1 MPNMLSRILSSLTA
15 LPIWSVDDYGNTRQD
30 GVLNLKTNT
39 APTQV
44 EHGYLG
50 LYTSDGSSLSTIDAS
65 GTENAITVGTNGGS
79 VIIPDTTA
87 NRAAGGTTI
96 NSAIAALPSNGGTII
111 IPAGTWTIDT
121 PILISKDGVILRG
134 VSNKATLLRFA
145 GSTVTTCIKNADTT
159 QRYCQIDNL
168 RIESTNDGAGT
179 AIDGSYFVNSV
190 ISNLR
195 IGASTVTPNKGIVFN
210 AVGSYYNRVRDCR
223 IQVSA
228 ASSQGIVFDT
238 TSNSNMVSNCRVV
251 GDTATVGVY
260 VNAHAIELN
269 RVDIENNCLIAIDV
283 AASGHDCTIIS
294 PYIEAAATGV
304 RLASGV
310 ESPTVLGGFI
320 ADCTTANITDS
331 GASGPQ
337 IINVRVQY
345 DPYTMVV
352 AGNVPTYTINN
363 VPVPGGSYQPS
374 DLSFLSWTYDPATTS
389 NSTLT
394 TNGTVYLARVVLRF
408 AQTITNLSVG
418 ISTAATTPTANQ
430 SFLGLYDSTGTRV
443 AVTAAGAIDTALASS
458 GILTQAVVT
467 PYAAGAGVYWVAF
480 VNNAATAATLA
491 RASGSSLTIA
501 NGGASAANL
510 RFAVNGTTQTSLPA
524 SITPSSNTTSGAF
537 TMWAAV
543 S

>member
-87 NRAAGGTTI
+87 NKAAGGTTI
-96 NSAIAALPSNGGTII
+96 NSAIAALPSNGGTIV

-121 PILISKDGVILRG
+121 PILISKSGVILQG
-134 VSNKATLLRFA
+134 VGNSATLLNFA

-159 QRYCQIDNL
+159 ARFCQIRNL
-168 RIESTNDGAGT
+168 RIESTDVGAGT
-179 AIDGSYFVNSV
+179 AIDGSYLQNSV
-190 ISNLR
+190 FSDVR
-195 IGASTVTPNKGIVFN
+195 IGASSKTPNKGIVFN
-210 AVGSYYNRVRDCR
+210 AIGSYYNRIKDCR
-223 IQVSA
+223 VSVSG
-228 ASSQGIVFDT
+228 ASSQCIAFDT
-238 TSNSNMVSNCRVV
+238 TSNSNVVTNCRLV
-251 GDTATVGVY
+251 GDASTTGVY
-260 VNAHAIELN
+260 VNSHAIEIN
-269 RVDIENNCLIAIDV
+269 RVDCESTMSIGIDV
-283 AASGHDCTIIS
+283 AASGHDCTIVS
-294 PYIEAAATGV
+294 PYLEAIATGI

-310 ESPTVLGGFI
+310 ESTTVLGGVI
-320 ADCTTANITDS
+320 IDCTTANITDN

-337 IINVRVQY
+337 FINVRVQY
-345 DPYTMVV
+345 DPYTSVK
-352 AGNVPTYTINN
+352 ATNVPVYTINGA
-363 VPVPGGSYQPS
+363 PVPSGTYAPS
-374 DLSFLSWTYDPATTS
+374 DLGFLSWAYDPATTS

-443 AVTAAGAIDTALASS
+443 AVTAAGAIDAALASS

-467 PYAAGAGVYWVAF
+467 PYAAAAGVYWVAF

-510 RFAVNGTTQTSLPA
+510 RFAVNGTGATSLAA
-524 SITPSSNTTSGAF
+524 SITPSSNTTAGAF